1 MFSSILGRIDRGREG
16 GNKGLPMGFNRLV
29 EYIPG
34 IQQGT
39 YFLVGGETSSG
50 KSSFVDN
57 CFVFN
62 PYDYVMSGE
71 TNIKL
76 KIIYYSFEIEKTI
89 KLTKALCRKIYLDT
103 GLLLDVN
110 YILSRGRNRVSD
122 EHYNIV
128 TSYKN
133 YFEPMEDVIDIRDAG
148 TNPTGV
154 WSDVMKHANQHGKW
168 VSTSEHTNDY
178 IPNDPNL
185 YTIIIVDHAGLTK
198 LERGFTKK
206 ENIDKLSEYFITL
219 RNKCNFIPV
228 LISQFN
234 RAVSSTERFRLNMVT
249 PQLSDFKDSSNPA
262 EDANI
267 VLSLFSPHRYEI
279 KTYRDYNISL
289 LKDRFRS
296 VNILKNRDGEADKTI
311 GLKFVGEVGHFEEYK
326 KAKEMTD
333 MDYQEI
339 IKLNGGK

>member
-1 MFSSILGRIDRGREG
+1 MIFNSILERIDRGKEG
-16 GNKGLPMGFNRLV
+16 LNKGLPMGFNRLV

-62 PYDYVMSGE
+62 PYDYIRSND
-71 TNIKL
+71 TDIKF
-76 KIIYYSFEIEKTI
+76 KVIYYSFEIEKTI
-89 KLTKALCRKIYLDT
+89 KLTKALCRKIYLDY

-110 YILSRGRNRVSD
+110 YILSRGKNRISD
-122 EHYNIV
+122 EHYQIV
-128 TSYKN
+128 TNCKD
-133 YFEPMEDVIDIRDAG
+133 YFEPMEDIIDIRDGG

-154 WSDVMKHANQHGKW
+154 WSDVLKYANENGKW
-168 VSTSEHTNDY
+168 IATSEHTNDY
-178 IPNDPNL
+178 IPNNPNL
-185 YTIIIVDHAGLTK
+185 YTIIVVDHAGLTK
-198 LERGFTKK
+198 LERGFSKK

-234 RAVSSTERFRLNMVT
+234 RAVSSTDRFKQDRVT

-267 VLSLFSPHRYEI
+267 VLSLFSPHRYEM
-279 KTYRDYNISL
+279 KTYRDYNVSL
-289 LKDRFRS
+289 LKDRFRTL
-296 VNILKNRDGEADKTI
+296 NILKNRDGEADKTI

-333 MDYQEI
+333 MDYEEI
-339 IKLNGGK
+339 IRLNN